1 MKKRILSNVSI
12 GKFIRDKRTEL
23 NYSQDDLARELGITK
38 TAISNWE
45 NGNVLPSIEMLTRLA
60 DAFAVTSDYL
70 LGRDENA
77 FLDVSKLTE
86 IQRGH
91 VSLLIDDLV
100 QLNEK
105 A

>member
-1 MKKRILSNVSI
+1 MPYALNENIKKLRMAR
-12 GKFIRDKRTEL
+12 GE
-23 NYSQDDLARELGITK
+23 SQVALAKTLGVAK
-38 TAISNWE
+38 QCVSNWE
-45 NGNVLPSIEMLTRLA
+45 NGNVLPFIEMLTRLA
-60 DAFAVTSDYL
+60 DAFAVTADYL